1 MTQLSITFNPKTRYS
16 DAELGKFKTIV
27 ETKLSSAV
35 EELKLLK
42 DTMTKNDNT
51 DEDTSWSFKGFEDS
65 SVSLTREEVQ
75 HLAHKQEV
83 FIQALKYALQRID
96 NKTYGICVNSGELIP
111 MERLMAVP
119 HTTTK
124 IQFKK

>member
-1 MTQLSITFNPKTRYS
+1 MTQLSMTFNPKTRYS
-16 DAELGKFKTIV
+16 DQELNKFKKLI
-27 ETKLSSAV
+27 ETKLESAID
-35 EELKLLK
+35 ELKLLK

-96 NKTYGICVNSGELIP
+96 NKTYGICIKSGELIP
-111 MERLMAVP
+111 IERLMAVP

-124 IQFKK
+124 IEFKK